1 MSPACSS
8 NAVSSE
14 RVVVGGEERGREG
27 ESDGAGREKRA
38 DSKKYSKTTSLT
50 RRTERGQYTCE
61 DKSAGFMLSGVTRRR
76 RTRAKV
82 THRQKGTQG
91 EREREREREE
101 R

>member
-1 MSPACSS
+1 MSP
-8 NAVSSE
+8 
-14 RVVVGGEERGREG
+14 ERGREG

-91 EREREREREE
+91 KRERERERERE
-101 R
+101 RSGRGRSARWTGKQM